1 MKRYT
6 ATFLLAIASVF
17 CATAFAQSY
26 PAKPIRLIVPFAPGG
41 TADVLGRILGQQL
54 SQLYGQPVVV
64 ENKPGAAGN
73 LGAEAVAK
81 SSPDGYTL
89 MVGTI
94 GIHAAYKIY
103 SHLNY
108 DPSRDL
114 QPVSLLA
121 EFPNLL
127 IVNPALPVHT
137 LKEFMAAAKQGEL
150 FFGSAGFGS
159 STHMAGELF
168 KHVSGLNLKH
178 VPYKGSGPALADLIG
193 GQIQVM
199 FENLPTA
206 LPMVKSG
213 KARAIGVTSRT
224 RNPSL
229 PDVPSIAEA
238 GLPAYDFTA
247 WFTVAAPRGMP
258 PEILNKLNA
267 DINNVMR
274 SAALAPK
281 WQELGVTP
289 MGGTVNSAETF
300 IAAETQKWNNVIA
313 SAHLRVD

>member
-1 MKRYT
+1 MKRYAT
-6 ATFLLAIASVF
+6 TFLLAIASVF

-41 TADVLGRILGQQL
+41 SADLLGRILGQQL

-121 EFPNLL
+121 EFPNVLV
-127 IVNPALPVHT
+127 VNPALPVRT
-137 LKEFMAAAKQGEL
+137 LKEFMAAAQPGEL

-168 KHVSGLNLKH
+168 KYVSGLNLKH
-178 VPYKGSGPALADLIG
+178 VPYKGSGPAMADLIS

-199 FENLPTA
+199 FENMPTVVP
-206 LPMVKSG
+206 LIKSG
-213 KARAIGVTSRT
+213 MVRAIGVTSRT

-229 PDVPSIAEA
+229 PGTPSIAEA
-238 GLPAYDFTA
+238 GLPAYDCTA
-247 WFTVAAPRGMP
+247 WFTIAAPRGIP

-289 MGGTVNSAETF
+289 MGGTVSSAETF